1 MLDILKALVL
11 SILLVVPARAEQP
24 LTVFAAASMREAME
38 EIGTAFTEESGTN
51 VLFSF
56 AGTGTLARQIEAG
69 APADAF
75 VSADAEWMDY
85 VVERQAVVVGSVREF
100 ASNRLVLLAPAGSS
114 QLKPG
119 ASDLPVRL
127 EGERLAIADPE
138 TVPAGRYGK
147 AALQALGLW
156 DRVSSHLAPM
166 DNVRIVLAAV
176 ARGDVPFGLVY
187 RTDAVVAPDA
197 LVVYE
202 FPEDRH
208 PRIRYLAAQTV
219 NGSHAHT
226 NRFLQFLAGPV
237 AQEILHS
244 SGFLTDKEG

>member
-1 MLDILKALVL
+1 
-11 SILLVVPARAEQP
+11 
-24 LTVFAAASMREAME
+24 MREAME
-38 EIGTAFTEESGTN
+38 EIGTAFAEESGTN

-85 VVERQAVVVGSVREF
+85 VVERQAVVVGSVREI
-100 ASNRLVLLAPAGSS
+100 ASNRLVLLAPAGSP

-127 EGERLAIADPE
+127 ESERLAIADPE

-156 DRVSSHLAPM
+156 DRVSSQLAPM

-219 NGSHAHT
+219 NGSHART
-226 NRFLQFLAGPV
+226 DRFLQFLEGPV

>member
-1 MLDILKALVL
+1 MLHILKALVL
-11 SILLVVPARAEQP
+11 TILLVVPARADQP

-38 EIGTAFTEESGTN
+38 EIGTTFAEESGTD

-69 APADAF
+69 APADVF

-85 VVERQAVVVGSVREF
+85 VLERQAVLTGSVREI
-100 ASNRLVLLAPAGSS
+100 ASNRLVLLAPAGSARL
-114 QLKPG
+114 QPG
-119 ASDLPVRL
+119 ASDLPERL
-127 EGERLAIADPE
+127 EDERLAIADPE

-156 DRVSSHLAPM
+156 DTVSSQLAPM
-166 DNVRIVLAAV
+166 DNVRVVLAAV

-187 RTDAVVAPDA
+187 RTDAVVASDA

-202 FPEDRH
+202 FPDDGH
-208 PRIRYLAAQTV
+208 PRIRYLAAQTA
-219 NGSHAHT
+219 NGSHVDAD
-226 NRFLQFLAGPV
+226 RFLQFLKGPV